1 MSAPTPAMTVR
12 QKLEFLKQIQEHLLL
27 APDQYR
33 LLVIH
38 VLREHRN
45 ERLREQ
51 EAVERLAA

>member
-1 MSAPTPAMTVR
+1 MTVR

-27 APDQYR
+27 SPDQYR
-33 LLVIH
+33 LLIIH
-38 VLREHRN
+38 VLRQHRN